1 MGQQRTVTD
10 AMYDLWKKG
19 IKPKDD
25 ARALINS
32 PTFTGEPKAPTPDI
46 DDDSNRIATT
56 AYVVE
61 LINNLVGSAPET
73 LNTLAKL
80 AAALKNN
87 PDTVQN
93 ILTELGKKLDTTTAD
108 ATYYKKGYSVG
119 NLLATMVDGG
129 NNSLSL
135 TSGSA
140 YIMIANGSGNINV
153 SCTGFYVNGTKLA

>member
-1 MGQQRTVTD
+1 MAQQRTVAD
-10 AMYDLWKKG
+10 AMNDLWKKG

-61 LINNLVGSAPET
+61 IINNLVGSAPET
-73 LNTLAKL
+73 LNTLAEL

-87 PDTVQN
+87 PDTVTN
-93 ILTELGKKLDTTTAD
+93 ILNQLAGKLDTTTANNTY
-108 ATYYKKGYSVG
+108 ATPNPQPSTEQSAPTGGVGLADLLNNMRKQQIQKYIYFSYIKKNKY
-119 NLLATMVDGG
+119 
-129 NNSLSL
+129 
-135 TSGSA
+135 
-140 YIMIANGSGNINV
+140 
-153 SCTGFYVNGTKLA
+153 

>member
-1 MGQQRTVTD
+1 MAQQRTVAD
-10 AMYDLWKKG
+10 AMNDLWKKG

-61 LINNLVGSAPET
+61 IINNLVGSAPEA
-73 LNTLAKL
+73 LNTLAEL

-93 ILTELGKKLDTTTAD
+93 ILTELGKKLDTTVTTGGLNITRPYFNISTNYDTATS
-108 ATYYKKGYSVG
+108 AITAIGSVEYK
-119 NLLATMVDGG
+119 
-129 NNSLSL
+129 NNS
-135 TSGSA
+135 
-140 YIMIANGSGNINV
+140 I
-153 SCTGFYVNGTKLA
+153 